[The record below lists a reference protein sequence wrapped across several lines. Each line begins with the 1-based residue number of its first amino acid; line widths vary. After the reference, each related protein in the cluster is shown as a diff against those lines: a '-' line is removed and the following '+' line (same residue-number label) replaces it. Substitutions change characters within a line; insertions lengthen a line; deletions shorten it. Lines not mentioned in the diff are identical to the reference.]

1 MVCIDRYNIQFT
13 FTKIKLAIL
22 LKKIFWS
29 CCLDNFLIHKDN
41 WLNVVCSHLVS
52 TQCFV
57 CQFFL
62 SLYGHS
68 LPVLSM
74 DISSDS
80 QVLATGSADRSVK
93 IWGLDFGDCH
103 KSILAHD
110 DSVTSVVF
118 VPKTHYF
125 FTCGKD
131 GRVKQWDADSFQKI
145 LTLQVSALN

>member
-1 MVCIDRYNIQFT
+1 M
-13 FTKIKLAIL
+13 
-22 LKKIFWS
+22 
-29 CCLDNFLIHKDN
+29 
-41 WLNVVCSHLVS
+41 S
-52 TQCFV
+52 TQCSV

-74 DISSDS
+74 DLSSDS
-80 QVLATGSADRSVK
+80 QILATGSADRSVK